1 MKDYTK
7 VGYTTGDIRRNDLT
21 IVILSTIISFVF
33 GLIVMFVGAAAQ
45 AGAWWLFLSMLVTCL
60 FCSVMTKKTVEK
72 NRKEW

>member
-1 MKDYTK
+1 MRDYTK
-7 VGYTTGDIRRNDLT
+7 AEYITGDIRRNDLA

-33 GLIVMFVGAAAQ
+33 GLIVMFVGAAVQ

-60 FCSVMTKKTVEK
+60 FCSVMTKKTIEK

>member
-1 MKDYTK
+1 MRDYTK

-21 IVILSTIISFVF
+21 IVILSTIISFMF
-33 GLIVMFVGAAAQ
+33 GLIVMFVGAAVQ
-45 AGAWWLFLSMLVTCL
+45 AGAWWFFLSMLVTCL